1 MAYDCVKKY
10 LLKTVPLFFTK
21 DTWICELW
29 TTAATTKS
37 LSVFGK
43 LNFISSEWMRMFAFT
58 FTSREGLNQ
67 QAAEFQD
74 ATSFP
79 SASFSIKLLYS
90 LIAIDGSSYYAS
102 HNE

>member
-1 MAYDCVKKY
+1 
-10 LLKTVPLFFTK
+10 
-21 DTWICELW
+21 
-29 TTAATTKS
+29 
-37 LSVFGK
+37 
-43 LNFISSEWMRMFAFT
+43 MRMFAFT